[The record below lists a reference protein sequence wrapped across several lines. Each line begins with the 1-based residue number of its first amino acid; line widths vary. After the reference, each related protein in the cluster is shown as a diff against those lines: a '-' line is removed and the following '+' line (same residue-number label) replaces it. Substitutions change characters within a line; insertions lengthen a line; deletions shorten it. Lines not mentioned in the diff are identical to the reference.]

1 LKTKKGFEELLKR
14 VMASTDLTEELEAD
28 MTALREFFN
37 ETDAVLR
44 KYGQVYEGED
54 IDDYEYKENEIVPET
69 SDYETKYKELKQQY
83 IDRFFGGTT
92 PDEIKE
98 DEIEDIE
105 EDSAN
110 KTINDLFNKG
120 EE

>member
-54 IDDYEYKENEIVPET
+54 IDDYEYKENEVVPEI
-69 SDYETKYKELKQQY
+69 SDYEAKYKELKQQY

-92 PDEIKE
+92 PAEILE
-98 DEIEDIE
+98 NETEDID
-105 EDSAN
+105 EDTAN
-110 KTINDLFNKG
+110 KTINDLFKG